1 MAVKG
6 LGCIAGLQTGVDRSS
21 RSWLSSR
28 KYGVVFFSVTHG
40 ENEEV

>member
-1 MAVKG
+1 MKG
-6 LGCIAGLQTGVDRSS
+6 LGCIAGLQTGVDRTS

-28 KYGVVFFSVTHG
+28 KYGFVLFFSVARG

>member
-6 LGCIAGLQTGVDRSS
+6 LGCIAGLQTGVAITS

-28 KYGVVFFSVTHG
+28 KMGLFFSVARG
-40 ENEEV
+40 EDEEV

>member
-6 LGCIAGLQTGVDRSS
+6 LGCIAGLQTGVAITS

-28 KYGVVFFSVTHG
+28 KMGWLFFSVARG
-40 ENEEV
+40 EDEEV